1 MSMEKTAIYNLVESL
16 KKNIKKSIKGKDSVI
31 ELAIATL
38 LAKGHLLIEDA
49 PGVGKTTL
57 AHSIATSISA
67 EFSRI
72 QFTSDLLPSD
82 VIGVTIFNQTN
93 HDFEFKKGP
102 IFSNIVLAD
111 EINRAT
117 PKTQSALLEAMSER
131 QVSLDNKTHYLP
143 EPFMLIATQNPIEFA
158 GTFPLPES
166 QLDRFTM
173 RIAIGYPDEETER
186 SLLNEKTNNREKPTS
201 VISSA
206 ELIKIQEA
214 AGKVEIDEE
223 LLKYIIEIVGRTRS
237 RSDVLLGASP
247 RASIS
252 FAAVVKALAIV
263 KGRDY
268 ALPDDIKTLAVP
280 TLAHRIVTKSESGT
294 SRQGGSQSAELIIEE
309 ILDELRVPI

>member
-1 MSMEKTAIYNLVESL
+1 MPTENTEIYNLVESL
-16 KKNIKKSIKGKDSVI
+16 KNNIKKSIKGKDAVI

-57 AHSIATSISA
+57 AHSIAASIGA

-82 VIGVTIFNQTN
+82 VLGVTIFDQTN

-131 QVSLDNKTHYLP
+131 QVSLDNVTHHLP
-143 EPFMLIATQNPIEFA
+143 EPFMLIATQNPVEFA

-166 QLDRFTM
+166 QLDRFTL
-173 RIAIGYPDEETER
+173 RIAIGYPDRETER
-186 SLLNEKTNNREKPTS
+186 SLLKGGSTKEKQTS
-201 VISSA
+201 VISRE
-206 ELIKIQEA
+206 ELIKIQQA
-214 AGKVEIDEE
+214 AQDVTIDEE
-223 LLKYIIEIVGRTRS
+223 LLNYIIEIVGKTRQ
-237 RSDVLLGASP
+237 RSDILLGASP
-247 RASIS
+247 RASIN
-252 FAAVVKALAIV
+252 FAGAVKALAIV

-280 TLAHRIVTKSESGT
+280 ALAHRIVTKSDNST
-294 SRQGGSQSAELIIEE
+294 SRQSGSQSAELIIEE
-309 ILDELRVPI
+309 ILDELIVPI